1 MPPPVTAHVAL
12 GSNLGDRARRLREA
26 VTRLNATPGVRV
38 VAVSSFLDNP
48 AVGGPDGSPP
58 FLNAAAA
65 VETALA
71 PRELLTAMLEI
82 ERVMGRVR
90 ERKWE
95 PRTID
100 LDLLLYGDRVVH
112 EPDLTIPHP
121 LMQVRP
127 FVLRPLAEIAPE
139 AIHPVLGVTIGELLR
154 G

>member
-1 MPPPVTAHVAL
+1 
-12 GSNLGDRARRLREA
+12 
-26 VTRLNATPGVRV
+26 
-38 VAVSSFLDNP
+38 
-48 AVGGPDGSPP
+48 
-58 FLNAAAA
+58 
-65 VETALA
+65 
-71 PRELLTAMLEI
+71 MLEI